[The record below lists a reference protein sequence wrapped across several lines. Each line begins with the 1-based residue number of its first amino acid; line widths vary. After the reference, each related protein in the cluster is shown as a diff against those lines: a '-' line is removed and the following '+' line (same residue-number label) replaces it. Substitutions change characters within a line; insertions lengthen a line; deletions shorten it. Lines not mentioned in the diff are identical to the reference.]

1 MFNALIAAFFVG
13 VILFVSEY
21 LWHKT
26 HLKGEFARKFVH
38 IVAGSYIAFF
48 PLWLSYGWIMVLA
61 IGFMI
66 ANLVNRYSTVFHAIH
81 AIKRK
86 TWGDILFGLGI
97 FLCAA
102 LRPEAWL
109 FTTAILHVSL
119 ADGLAAVVGA
129 RFGKRR
135 YKIFDHVKTPIG
147 SLAFF
152 LTSMAIILCIGV
164 AAGELSHFSLP
175 ALLIFLPIT
184 ATLLENVSGFGT
196 DNITLP
202 IAVLLIAGAFRI
214 S

>member
-1 MFNALIAAFFVG
+1 MLHALIAVIIIG
-13 VILFVSEY
+13 IILFVSEY

-38 IVAGSYIAFF
+38 IIAGSFIAFF

-61 IGFMI
+61 VGFI
-66 ANLVNRYSTVFHAIH
+66 AANLVNRYSTVFHAIH

-86 TWGDILFGLGI
+86 TWGDILLGLGI
-97 FLCAA
+97 FICAA
-102 LRPEAWL
+102 IRPEPWL
-109 FTTAILHVSL
+109 FVTAILYVSL
-119 ADGLAAVVGA
+119 ADGLAAVVGK
-129 RFGKRR
+129 RFGKRH

-152 LTSMAIILCIGV
+152 LTSIVIILGIGV
-164 AAGELSHFSLP
+164 AAGELSHFSVP
-175 ALLIFLPIT
+175 ALLIFLPLT
-184 ATLLENVSGFGT
+184 ATLLENVSGYGT

-202 IAVLLIAGAFRI
+202 IAVILISEAFRI

>member
-1 MFNALIAAFFVG
+1 M
-13 VILFVSEY
+13 SQ
-21 LWHKT
+21 HK
-26 HLKGEFARKFVH
+26 
-38 IVAGSYIAFF
+38 
-48 PLWLSYGWIMVLA
+48 
-61 IGFMI
+61 
-66 ANLVNRYSTVFHAIH
+66 
-81 AIKRK
+81 KRK
-86 TWGDILFGLGI
+86 HVQQAHTPHQQKGIIYHKVIPVAVIIFILFGLGI

-119 ADGLAAVVGA
+119 ADGLAAVIGA

-152 LTSMAIILCIGV
+152 LTSMAIILGIGV
-164 AAGELSHFSLP
+164 TAGELSHFSVP

-184 ATLLENVSGFGT
+184 STLLENVSGFGT

-202 IAVLLIAGAFRI
+202 ISVLLIASAFRI